1 MEYLLQVS
9 MVVLRLSQLEKVTV
23 KNLQCY
29 SERMVKHLDWFL
41 EKLTVVYRSSL
52 KTVYF
57 R

>member
-1 MEYLLQVS
+1 

-41 EKLTVVYRSSL
+41 EKLTIVYRSSL